1 MAEDS
6 GYMLEP
12 LREETDFTLHR
23 GRELGKQTPI
33 LALAVA
39 AERPSPQS
47 LRRLEHERSL
57 ESELN
62 AACAAQ
68 PVALTRH
75 LGRAVLIL
83 KNPDGE
89 PLDRFIE
96 QRKDHPFDLPRS
108 LRIAIGLTSALGQ
121 AHRQGLIHKDV
132 EPANALVDHAG
143 HVWLTGFG
151 IASRLPHER
160 QEPKAPEFIAGSLPE
175 CAP

>member
-1 MAEDS
+1 
-6 GYMLEP
+6 MLEP
-12 LREETDFTLHR
+12 LRGEADFTLYR

-39 AERPSPQS
+39 AERPSSQR
-47 LRRLEHERSL
+47 LRRFEHERSL
-57 ESELN
+57 ESKLN
-62 AACAAQ
+62 AAWAAQ

-75 LGRAVLIL
+75 LGRAVLIV

-89 PLDRFIE
+89 PLDGFIE
-96 QRKDHPFDLPRS
+96 QRKDHPFDLPRF

-121 AHRQGLIHKDV
+121 AHRQRIIHKDV
-132 EPANALVDHAG
+132 KPAKALVDHAG

-151 IASRLPHER
+151 IAARLLHER

-175 CAP
+175 WAP